1 MIEVSMYEEIIERI
15 KDPIVIVF
23 DDWLKIFSRAV
34 FSKVYYVFIYSIYT
48 KILKIIKTFFLFIK
62 KLYNV

>member
-1 MIEVSMYEEIIERI
+1 MYEEIIERI

-23 DDWLKIFSRAV
+23 DDWLKIFSIAV
-34 FSKVYYVFIYSIYT
+34 FSKVYYVFLNSIYT
-48 KILKIIKTFFLFIK
+48 RILKIICNFFLFIK

>member
-34 FSKVYYVFIYSIYT
+34 FSKVYYVFINSIYT
-48 KILKIIKTFFLFIK
+48 KILKII
-62 KLYNV
+62 